1 MKNFTLSLA
10 ALLCLFLSQANAQ
23 ETFETRAHAIA
34 EKIEKITIEEKQA
47 LKVEVEL
54 INEQLS
60 KSEITKEFADGQKLA
75 VAEKRARNI
84 EQRTA
89 AAQQELNDLVQDK
102 VDGNIHDENVTKSGT
117 TTINWSYK
125 SKGSKENSSDTTKVE
140 YKQLRTVTQ
149 FVFAA
154 GLNNLVTDNA
164 VAHSDYR
171 YFGSHFYEL
180 GFTWNTRIL
189 KDHNLLHAKYGVS
202 VMYNN
207 LRPTDNRVFVE
218 NQNETILETSAI
230 NLKDSRFRNVSVVVP
245 LHLEFDFS
253 SNKNFESDNGFKTHQ
268 GFRVG
273 LGGFAGFNVKSKQ
286 ILVYEMDGNNH
297 RNRERGDFNVNDFV
311 YGVSA
316 YVGYKSMSLYAKY
329 DLNPLFEN
337 NQIDQN
343 NVSLGLR
350 FDLN

>member
-286 ILVYEMDGNNH
+286 ILVYEMDGNKN
-297 RNRERGDFNVNDFV
+297 RDRERGDFNVNDFV